1 LSDAFAPVEP
11 RDRKG
16 TRVLL
21 LRHAESAW
29 NAEGRW
35 QGRADPALSPAGRA
49 AALRAGTRL
58 PSFRS
63 IACSDLERARE
74 TARLIAR
81 SWTGACLAWV
91 TPLLQERTVGP
102 WEGLTREQ
110 IESRWPGYLADGRR
124 PEGFESDDSVLR
136 RLRDALAA
144 LERRFPGGRVLCV
157 THGGLVHALESWAGL
172 PRTRL
177 ENLAGRWVTV
187 QDSAV
192 ALGAR
197 QGPAA

>member
-1 LSDAFAPVEP
+1 MSDAPAGVGAE
-11 RDRKG
+11 RRG

-49 AALRAGTRL
+49 AALQAGTRL

-63 IACSDLERARE
+63 IVCSDLERARE

-81 SWTGACLAWV
+81 SWAGACLAWV

-110 IESRWPGYLADGRR
+110 IEASWPGYLARRQR
-124 PEGFESDDSVLR
+124 PEGFESDDSVLS
-136 RLRDALAA
+136 RLREALVV
-144 LERRFPGGRVLCV
+144 LERKFPGGRVLCV

-187 QDSAV
+187 HDSAV
-192 ALGAR
+192 VLGGR
-197 QGPAA
+197 EGPAA